1 MQNLKDIPLYSK
13 ILIAVS
19 LVLVILLAI
28 SGLYLSSS
36 LNKINYQ
43 EKQPFIESNNK
54 NNNILGEVNNEIEDV
69 DSFTRKNIINI
80 LLIGKDNPS
89 EDGSTRSDS
98 IIIATVNKKSKS
110 IKLTS
115 LMRDMYLPIPGYT
128 DNRINEAYALGGMA
142 LLTKTIEENFSIEI
156 EGCAE
161 VDFLGF
167 ENIIDTMEGVEIELN
182 KDEAYYLSYTSG
194 LNLTEGINSIT
205 GKTAL
210 TYSRIRY
217 IGNSDYERT
226 ERQRNILAA
235 MFDKLKD
242 SGIKTLLELADD
254 IFPLITTNLTSTQIL
269 GLITNVITMDVSDI
283 ETYRIPAH
291 GEFTETTI
299 RGMSVLLPNMLE
311 NKELLKQYIGY

>member
-43 EKQPFIESNNK
+43 EKPPFKEFNNN
-54 NNNILGEVNNEIEDV
+54 NNNILGEVSNEIEDV
-69 DSFTRKNIINI
+69 DPLTRKNIINI
-80 LLIGKDNPS
+80 LLIGKDVPS

-167 ENIIDTMEGVEIELN
+167 ENIIDTIEGVEIELN

-269 GLITNVITMDVSDI
+269 SLITNVIFMDVSDI
-283 ETYRIPAH
+283 ETYRIPAD

-311 NKELLKQYIGY
+311 NKELLNEYLGY